1 MTIQE
6 AAQLEQN
13 GGHYLI
19 DETTAIVRFIF
30 PCGEPVKTP
39 PGSVDAA
46 QLVLHANDAVTEEA
60 EAIRWFYALFVQSII
75 QVINGRGDMDG
86 RERDL

>member
-19 DETTAIVRFIF
+19 DEATAIVRFIF
-30 PCGEPVKTP
+30 PRGEPVKTTP
-39 PGSVDAA
+39 DSVDVHK
-46 QLVLHANDAVTEEA
+46 LVLNNNPVTEEA
-60 EAIRWFYALFVQSII
+60 EVIRWFFYALFVQSII
-75 QVINGRGDMDG
+75 QVIHSRKQ
-86 RERDL
+86 